1 MDLIEKINR
10 TAFLG
15 SEFLTY
21 LWFVSE
27 TSESHYRID
36 DETDPFD
43 IFFDDRLTVGGAQ
56 VNAQENL
63 FRGGHPTSSLEAHA
77 ALRLGELATEA
88 RVRLVRGAQEW
99 AFVLKAGDLAIS
111 ALQVPA
117 VLSKNDEDRFYERMY
132 LVEELEKM
140 LNHIYRTFLEA
151 KLSDSWR
158 NDLLP
163 EIRAW
168 VGKAQAALPSA
179 SVGPK
184 TEVQP
189 PQAFDVDE
197 DVMGDRPPWE
207 SAPDDSKES

>member
-21 LWFVSE
+21 LWFMSE

-36 DETDPFD
+36 EESDPFD

-77 ALRLGELATEA
+77 ALRLGKLATEA

-99 AFVLKAGDLAIS
+99 AFVFKAGDLSIS

-140 LNHIYRTFLEA
+140 LNHIYRNFLEA
-151 KLSDSWR
+151 KLSDAWR
-158 NDLLP
+158 TELLP
-163 EIRAW
+163 EIRSW
-168 VGKAQAALPSA
+168 VGKAQAAAPTRNETSSNEA
-179 SVGPK
+179 VS
-184 TEVQP
+184 T
-189 PQAFDVDE
+189 QAFDVNE
-197 DVMGDRPPWE
+197 DVLGDRPPWE
-207 SAPDDSKES
+207 SASDDGKE

>member
-21 LWFVSE
+21 LWYMSE
-27 TSESHYRID
+27 TTDSHYKID
-36 DETDPFD
+36 DESDPFD
-43 IFFDDRLTVGGAQ
+43 IYFDDRLTVGGAQ

-77 ALRLGELATEA
+77 ALRLGKLATEA

-99 AFVLKAGDLAIS
+99 AFVLKSADLAIS

-132 LVEELEKM
+132 LAEELEKM
-140 LNHIYRTFLEA
+140 LNHIYRNFLEA
-151 KLSDSWR
+151 KLSDKWTSE
-158 NDLLP
+158 LLP
-163 EIRAW
+163 EIKAW
-168 VGKAQAALPSA
+168 VGKAQVAPSNPA
-179 SVGPK
+179 PSGN
-184 TEVQP
+184 EAQP
-189 PQAFDVDE
+189 IQAFDVSD
-197 DVMGDRPPWE
+197 DALGDRPPWE
-207 SAPDDSKES
+207 SAAGDGKES

>member
-21 LWFVSE
+21 LWFMSE

-36 DETDPFD
+36 EDSDPFD

-77 ALRLGELATEA
+77 ALRLGKLATEA

-99 AFVLKAGDLAIS
+99 AFVLKAADLAIS

-140 LNHIYRTFLEA
+140 LNHIYRDFLKA
-151 KLSDSWR
+151 KLSDDWGTQ
-158 NDLLP
+158 LLP

-168 VGKAQAALPSA
+168 VGKAQVPAPKQKDTSQNN
-179 SVGPK
+179 SVQ
-184 TEVQP
+184 T
-189 PQAFDVDE
+189 QAFDVNE
-197 DVMGDRPPWE
+197 DVLGDRPPWE
-207 SAPDDSKES
+207 SATDDGKE

>member
-21 LWFVSE
+21 LWFMSE

-36 DETDPFD
+36 EESDPFD

-77 ALRLGELATEA
+77 ALRLGKLATEA

-140 LNHIYRTFLEA
+140 LNHIYRTFLQA

-158 NDLLP
+158 TDLLP

-168 VGKAQAALPSA
+168 VGKAQVAIPTRNDTPSA
-179 SVGPK
+179 DAVP
-184 TEVQP
+184 T
-189 PQAFDVDE
+189 QAFDVNE
-197 DVMGDRPPWE
+197 DVLGDRPPWE
-207 SAPDDSKES
+207 SAPDDGKE

>member
-21 LWFVSE
+21 LWFMSE

-36 DETDPFD
+36 DDSDPFD

-77 ALRLGELATEA
+77 ALRLGKLATEA

-99 AFVLKAGDLAIS
+99 AFVLKAGDLAVS

-140 LNHIYRTFLEA
+140 LNHIYRNFLEA
-151 KLSDSWR
+151 KLSDTWR
-158 NDLLP
+158 TELLP

-168 VGKAQAALPSA
+168 VGKAQMAAPARQEPPSNDA
-179 SVGPK
+179 VP
-184 TEVQP
+184 T
-189 PQAFDVDE
+189 QAFDVNE
-197 DVMGDRPPWE
+197 EVLGDRPPWE
-207 SAPDDSKES
+207 SGSDDGKE